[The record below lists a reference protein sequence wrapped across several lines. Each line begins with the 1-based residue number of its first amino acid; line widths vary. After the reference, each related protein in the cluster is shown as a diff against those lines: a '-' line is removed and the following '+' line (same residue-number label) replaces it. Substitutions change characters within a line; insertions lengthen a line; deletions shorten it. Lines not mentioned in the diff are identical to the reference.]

1 LLTVGTIF
9 QKSVWNSLLEIP
21 FGETISY
28 ETLAVNIGNRNAVRA
43 VGNANGTNALAIII
57 PCHRVISASGSL
69 GGYSGGL
76 PLKQDLLNLEK
87 GAQ

>member
-1 LLTVGTIF
+1 VGTIF

-21 FGETISY
+21 YGDTISY
-28 ETLAVNIGNRNAVRA
+28 ETLAAYVGNKNAVRA
-43 VGNANGTNALAIII
+43 VGSANGANALAIII
-57 PCHRVISASGSL
+57 PCHRVLCASGSL

-87 GAQ
+87 RAQ

>member
-1 LLTVGTIF
+1 G
-9 QKSVWNSLLEIP
+9 S
-21 FGETISY
+21 
-28 ETLAVNIGNRNAVRA
+28 
-43 VGNANGTNALAIII
+43 ANGANALAIII